1 MKVIRCRI
9 CDSKF
14 HLGNRCPK
22 RNDTRETIF
31 IKEMTVSLLAESFNV
46 AIIDS
51 VCTKQSVVKVG
62 SNTILTASVS
72 VIKIKLI
79 FVNLVIPLNL
89 VKLTA
94 DAIDYEI
101 PLLLSEDSMKK
112 INAMTDFKNDKMIMF
127 Q

>member
-1 MKVIRCRI
+1 MIQ
-9 CDSKF
+9 S
-14 HLGNRCPK
+14 
-22 RNDTRETIF
+22 
-31 IKEMTVSLLAESFNV
+31 AQ
-46 AIIDS
+46 
-51 VCTKQSVVKVG
+51 KQSVVRVG
-62 SNTILTASVS
+62 SNTIQIAWVS

-112 INAMTDFKNDKMIMF
+112 VNAMTDFKNDKMIMF

>member
-1 MKVIRCRI
+1 M
-9 CDSKF
+9 
-14 HLGNRCPK
+14 
-22 RNDTRETIF
+22 
-31 IKEMTVSLLAESFNV
+31 
-46 AIIDS
+46 
-51 VCTKQSVVKVG
+51 
-62 SNTILTASVS
+62 S

-94 DAIDYEI
+94 DAIDYKI

-112 INAMTDFKNDKMIMF
+112 VNAMTDFKNDKMIMF